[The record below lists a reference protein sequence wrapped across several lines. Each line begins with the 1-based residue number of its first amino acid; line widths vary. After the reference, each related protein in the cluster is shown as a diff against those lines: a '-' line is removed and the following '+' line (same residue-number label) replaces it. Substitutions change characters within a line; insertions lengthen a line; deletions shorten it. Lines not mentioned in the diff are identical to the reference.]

1 VRAREPRAGVRQAG
15 PYARDGGFVTAESAM
30 VMPVLVLVA
39 LVLLWGL
46 YAMAMRIQCLD
57 AARTGA
63 RAAARQDP
71 DDAVAAAAREVA
83 PRGAAV
89 TVAREGGRVR
99 VTVVVRPPVPLGNLS
114 FELREQAVASAE
126 ETTGGR
132 STEAGR

>member
-1 VRAREPRAGVRQAG
+1 VRAREPRAGGRQAG
-15 PYARDGGFVTAESAM
+15 PYAWDGGFVTAESAM

-99 VTVVVRPPVPLGNLS
+99 VTVVARPPVPLGNLS

-126 ETTGGR
+126 ETTGGL